1 MKTFNAQR
9 LAAVALAQ
17 STEESSYYL
26 CGVFLEKDKAIAT
39 DCHILTIATQEGT
52 DNGEGQIFPISKKA
66 ITAMKS
72 QKAENVV
79 FENDLL
85 TITDETGAVIHIEPC
100 KEIDGTFPDWQQ
112 VVPTE
117 TGDVCHGAFN
127 HPILTRVAQTA
138 KLLSNARDNPI
149 SLKGEDASN
158 GHIVTYHNSN
168 DVFSVIMPIWRYS
181 PPDK

>member
-17 STEESSYYL
+17 STVDARHSL

-39 DCHILTIATQEGT
+39 DCHMLTVATQEGT

-66 ITAMKS
+66 ITVMKS

-79 FENDLL
+79 FKNDLL

-100 KEIDGTFPDWQQ
+100 KEIDGLFPDWHQ

-127 HPILTRVAQTA
+127 HSILTRVAQTA

-149 SLKGEDASN
+149 SLKGAEAVGSH
-158 GHIVTYHNSN
+158 HIVTYHNSK
-168 DVFSVIMPIWRYS
+168 DVFSVLAPMRT
-181 PPDK
+181 